1 MTNVTNSKL
10 LARNTA
16 LNLAGQGIPLVAAL
30 IAIPW
35 LIRGLGTERFG
46 ILTLA
51 WATIGYFGL
60 VDLGLGR
67 ALTHAVATR
76 LGSDREDEL
85 VTVGWTALTLMFLL
99 GALGAAALAGVTPW
113 LVNDLL
119 KIPSALTAESERAF
133 YLLALSLPIV
143 VSTAGLRGIIEAH
156 QHFGLATMLRMP
168 LAIFSYAGPLV
179 ALPFTNRLDVVVA
192 VLVLGRVV
200 TWLAHFIFCIKRYTF
215 LRHGFAIRQRV
226 IWPLLRLGGWM
237 TVSNVVSPLMTYFDR
252 FLIGALLPMAAVA
265 YYVTPFEAVMKLLLF
280 PSALM
285 GVLFPAF
292 AESFARDRMRTA
304 QLFDKGVRAVV
315 LVIFPVSLI
324 LVTLASEI
332 LHLWVGAEFARAG
345 SVVLQWLAAGALINS
360 VGFVGFAVLQG
371 VGRPDLTGK
380 LNLIELPLYILM
392 IWVLAKTMGLAGV
405 AMAWTLRVLVDT
417 AVLWVIARRSLAVDR
432 RLLRTPALT
441 WLTMGLALLV
451 GALLPGTT
459 ARIAYLFAAATIY
472 LPIAWFGLVTPSERQ
487 AVRRLARK
495 SMAID
500 DPSRQPA

>member
-1 MTNVTNSKL
+1 VTNSKL

-16 LNLAGQGIPLVAAL
+16 LNLAGQAVPLVAAL
-30 IAIPW
+30 VAIPW
-35 LIRGLGTERFG
+35 LIHGLGADRFG
-46 ILTLA
+46 VLTLA

-85 VTVGWTALTLMFLL
+85 LIVAWTALALMFLL
-99 GALGAAALAGVTPW
+99 GAVGAVALAAVTPW
-113 LVNDLL
+113 LVTDLL
-119 KIPSALTAESERAF
+119 KIPPGLVAESARSF
-133 YLLALSLPIV
+133 YLLAFSLPIV

-156 QHFGLATMLRMP
+156 QHFGLATVLRIP
-168 LAIFSYAGPLV
+168 LAVFSYVGPLA

-192 VLVLGRVV
+192 VLVVGRVI
-200 TWLAHFIFCIKRYTF
+200 TWIAHLVLCVRRYAF
-215 LRHGFAIRQRV
+215 LRNRIAIRRQV
-226 IWPLLRLGGWM
+226 IGPLLRVGGWM
-237 TVSNVVSPLMTYFDR
+237 TVSNIVSPLMTYFDR
-252 FLIGALLPMAAVA
+252 FLIGALLPVAAVA

-292 AESFARDRMRTA
+292 AESFARDRVRTA

-345 SVVLQWLAAGALINS
+345 SVVLQWLAVGALINS

-380 LNLIELPLYILM
+380 LNLVELPLYVAA
-392 IWVLAKTMGLAGV
+392 IWVLAKTMGLPGV
-405 AMAWTLRVLVDT
+405 AIAWTVRVFIDT
-417 AVLWVIARRSLAVDR
+417 AALWVMARRSLAVDR
-432 RLLRTPALT
+432 TLLHTPAVT
-441 WLTMGLALLV
+441 WLSMGLALLV
-451 GALLPGTT
+451 GAMLPGTM
-459 ARIAYLFAAATIY
+459 ARIAYVFAAAAVY
-472 LPIAWFGLVTPSERQ
+472 LPVAWFGLITPSERQ
-487 AVRRLARK
+487 AVRRLMRR
-495 SMAID
+495 SMPTID
-500 DPSRQPA
+500 DPSRQAA